1 MNTIQEL
8 ERRFILK
15 VSGMIAKVGGFLGLL
30 FLFADRDMEIAGV
43 VLMLFLAG
51 VLLIDYY
58 FYCLSAYKTERDKSL
73 SHKRSHRK
81 YKYERL
87 KDKDNEEKDT
97 I

>member
-30 FLFADRDMEIAGV
+30 FLFADRDVEIAGM

-58 FYCLSAYKTERDKSL
+58 FYRLSAYKMEREKSFSRQRQAREYKRKRQKDEAIKERD
-73 SHKRSHRK
+73 
-81 YKYERL
+81 
-87 KDKDNEEKDT
+87 D